1 MLLLVFITPECFP
14 TKGPWAHESLLN
26 VSWGLPWFLLLSMIG
41 MLPHYHF
48 IDPCSSDQNIPWLTS
63 TFAHRCSFLFDQFC
77 ILPIAAFCR
86 DFPTDCRPFFA
97 PLFCLPMSVRSL
109 FAPYWPFHPYSG
121 SHPLKWDLRIYA
133 QPKLPPV
140 APQTSFES
148 KVKVFRLTDS
158 LISVSVWPLRQFLM
172 GHRSRPFNPDEPIE

>member
-1 MLLLVFITPECFP
+1 MSTFFWP
-14 TKGPWAHESLLN
+14 N
-26 VSWGLPWFLLLSMIG
+26 G
-41 MLPHYHF
+41 MLKEFPLSFSQQMAVRGFHSSLFFWSKYPM
-48 IDPCSSDQNIPWLTS
+48 IDIYIRPPLLILVWSVLHIAD
-63 TFAHRCSFLFDQFC
+63 RC
-77 ILPIAAFCR
+77 FCR
-86 DFPTDCRPFFA
+86 DFPTDCRLFFA